1 MGYHGG
7 MRPDDRQVG
16 IRELKEHTSAVVRR
30 VKEGASI
37 RITER
42 GRPVAMIVPLRDDQD
57 FWDRLLAEGR
67 LVPAEF
73 NLADELEANPPQP
86 RQPGEGSPFDAL
98 MDLRANE
105 R

>member
-1 MGYHGG
+1 MQS
-7 MRPDDRQVG
+7 DERQVG

-30 VKEGASI
+30 VKDGASI

-42 GRPVAMIVPLRDDQD
+42 GHPVAMLVPLRDDQD
-57 FWDRLLAEGR
+57 YWDRLLAEGR

-73 NLADELEANPPQP
+73 SLAEELSSDPPEP
-86 RQPGEGSPFDAL
+86 LQPGESSLYEVL
-98 MDLRANE
+98 MDLRADE